1 MNPILRIIEILL
13 IIVLPLLILYLRG
26 NWQNKE
32 MYINVTLL
40 PLIWYIFYAPI
51 HELSHI
57 LGSLL
62 VGAEI
67 TDYRLFAHFWEGS
80 FGFAY
85 VEFRD
90 GLSVNYSSLVIL
102 IFPYVLDFILI
113 IAGYFILS
121 KYKIKNSFLFGLTFL
136 ILCLRPLYD
145 LIDNYIGIY
154 YNHSDLVLTTEII
167 GQPIVY
173 LFGFISIGTGI
184 VVTIIL
190 LIKYKN
196 HPIPHLK
203 EQTTN

>member
-1 MNPILRIIEILL
+1 MNPIFRIIEILL
-13 IIVLPLLILYLRG
+13 IIVIPLLILYLRG
-26 NWQNKE
+26 NWNNKE
-32 MYINVTLL
+32 IYLNVTLL

-51 HELSHI
+51 HEICHI
-57 LGSLL
+57 FGSLI

-90 GLSVNYSSLVIL
+90 GLNVNFSSLIIL
-102 IFPYVLDFILI
+102 IFPYILDFISI

-121 KYKIKNSFLFGLTFL
+121 KYKIKNSFVFGFTFL

-154 YNHSDLVLTTEII
+154 YNHSDLVLTTQII
-167 GQPIVY
+167 GSIAVY
-173 LFGFISIGTGI
+173 LFGFVSISFGI
-184 VVTIIL
+184 ITIINL
-190 LIKYKN
+190 LKKYKGQ
-196 HPIPHLK
+196 PILNIH
-203 EQTTN
+203 N

>member
-1 MNPILRIIEILL
+1 MNPILRTIEILL

-51 HELSHI
+51 HEFSHI
-57 LGSLL
+57 LGSLI

-102 IFPYVLDFILI
+102 IFPYILDFISI
-113 IAGYFILS
+113 IAGCFILS
-121 KYKIKNSFLFGLTFL
+121 KYKIKSSYIFGLTFL

-154 YNHSDLVLTTEII
+154 YNHSDLVLTAEII
-167 GQPIVY
+167 GHSIVY
-173 LFGFISIGTGI
+173 LFGFISIGAGI
-184 VVTIIL
+184 SATIIIL
-190 LIKYKN
+190 NKYKN
-196 HPIPHLK
+196 HPIKLDSTYK
-203 EQTTN
+203 K